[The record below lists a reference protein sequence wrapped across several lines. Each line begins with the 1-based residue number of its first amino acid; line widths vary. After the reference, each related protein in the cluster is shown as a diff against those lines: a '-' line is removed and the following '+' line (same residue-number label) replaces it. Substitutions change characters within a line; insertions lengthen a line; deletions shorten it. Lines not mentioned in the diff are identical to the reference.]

1 MTVASIF
8 STLLNS
14 GAQAA
19 EGPSKSQAQVAQ
31 QVTQNTFQQEFQ
43 QLGQDLQSGN
53 LTAAQADMANLQ
65 NSGMLPN
72 TMSTPSASNPIAQ
85 DFTQL
90 SADLKAGKLSSAQQ
104 DYTALKQEFQTHTLR
119 HDGRHHYQSGTSGSD
134 PISQLMGQLGQALQ
148 SGNLTSAQQAY
159 GSLQQD
165 LELLGSGS
173 GSASSPGPVRAIFR
187 SPFRGAQFAA
197 RASSS
202 RSRPPIFLHS
212 FIITHII
219 NRIYMQERFRFLW
232 RRSFLF
238 LRETAG
244 GTPAPQELLNIAE
257 KSGELQDLGRGV
269 LGGLLVDF
277 ILRQAGDRLRQVRTD

>member
-14 GAQAA
+14 GAQAVQGA
-19 EGPSKSQAQVAQ
+19 QGQSQNQLQVAQ

-65 NSGMLPN
+65 NSGMLPS
-72 TMSTPSASNPIAQ
+72 TMSAPSASNPIAQ

-119 HDGRHHYQSGTSGSD
+119 HDGHHHYQNEASGSD

-159 GSLQQD
+159 SSLQEDMQ
-165 LELLGSGS
+165 LFASGS
-173 GSASSPGPVRAIFR
+173 GAASSGLA
-187 SPFRGAQFAA
+187 G
-197 RASSS
+197 SSS
-202 RSRPPIFLHS
+202 LSV
-212 FIITHII
+212 T
-219 NRIYMQERFRFLW
+219 
-232 RRSFLF
+232 
-238 LRETAG
+238 
-244 GTPAPQELLNIAE
+244 
-257 KSGELQDLGRGV
+257 V
-269 LGGLLVDF
+269 
-277 ILRQAGDRLRQVRTD
+277 